1 MKFKDNLVSKKL
13 EEIGSLIEKFIPSLT
28 VYLDEFFLN
37 HEFITTQ
44 WIITIFSSSVK
55 PEFIFKI
62 WDLFLIFGWDFLNYF
77 IISILLEFKDSIF
90 QCDINKLAVYIKNML
105 KTDKFEKNF
114 MKIIMQAFEFILEKE
129 IYIRY

>member
-77 IISILLEFKDSIF
+77 IISILL
-90 QCDINKLAVYIKNML
+90 
-105 KTDKFEKNF
+105 
-114 MKIIMQAFEFILEKE
+114 
-129 IYIRY
+129 